1 VRLFLSAD
9 GRYIK
14 LLFLLLFLRLPIYA
28 KEHRHSSLVCVDI
41 VVRHFYRPF
50 PSVIL
55 KKHKDSLSRLALC
68 FDFVV
73 FYIFALYYEP
83 AVIFSI
89 SLVFHF
95 VNGVNKKMEI
105 V

>member
-1 VRLFLSAD
+1 M
-9 GRYIK
+9 
-14 LLFLLLFLRLPIYA
+14 
-28 KEHRHSSLVCVDI
+28 VCVDI
-41 VVRHFYRPF
+41 VVCHFYRPF

-83 AVIFSI
+83 DVIFSI
-89 SLVFHF
+89 ALVPAF
-95 VNGVNKKMEI
+95 VKGVNKKNGNSVNLGAKCGVKDEI
-105 V
+105 YKPYH